1 MDLCK
6 ALPSYRYSACAI
18 SIWLCMGWSLPS
30 QAACTLVSSTGNDNF
45 VCDSGNNGPL
55 TDLAG
60 NNNLAFPTN
69 GTGTI
74 TGNVTFGAGND
85 TLDMNSGVITGIVQ
99 QGDGSDSFT
108 IDAGQIT
115 GAVNQ
120 GNGVDTALI
129 RGGTIQSL
137 AQGDSRDVFQMSAGM
152 IIGAFEDGDTAKIT
166 CRQGRIARR

>member
-99 QGDGSDSFT
+99 QG
-108 IDAGQIT
+108 
-115 GAVNQ
+115 
-120 GNGVDTALI
+120 TA
-129 RGGTIQSL
+129 
-137 AQGDSRDVFQMSAGM
+137 A
-152 IIGAFEDGDTAKIT
+152 TASPLT
-166 CRQGRIARR
+166 PARSPGR